1 MLKQHVRR
9 GARSNFGTAAGQN
22 SRLMRTMKAAPQIC
36 RPCAPKRA
44 VQIQCP
50 KGNILQADDEPGA
63 GPAAGRVCELVNAGP
78 PMISGEAIV
87 NAWKE
92 RRRSHAAPPLP
103 QHPQLPAD
111 CYSHIL
117 KFINVADRPLT
128 NRASLV
134 SYVQKKNRRL
144 ARSRCSWTCPG
155 TAALVS
161 VLRMSSRDAPGAHR
175 GVRTR
180 RPAVYVR
187 GCSYL
192 AAAALVWRSTARSAR
207 APARTSGLRA
217 TCAVVTVPA
226 RSTRAPAR
234 SC

>member
-1 MLKQHVRR
+1 MTGTESKMLKQHVRR

-50 KGNILQADDEPGA
+50 KGNLPQADDEPGA

-92 RRRSHAAPPLP
+92 RRRSHATPPLP

-144 ARSRCSWTCPG
+144 GAIPLLVDLSWHGGTCLGRYCVCRAATLQERIEEYARDDRLYT
-155 TAALVS
+155 
-161 VLRMSSRDAPGAHR
+161 
-175 GVRTR
+175 
-180 RPAVYVR
+180 
-187 GCSYL
+187 
-192 AAAALVWRSTARSAR
+192 
-207 APARTSGLRA
+207 
-217 TCAVVTVPA
+217 
-226 RSTRAPAR
+226 
-234 SC
+234 

>member
-1 MLKQHVRR
+1 MKLT
-9 GARSNFGTAAGQN
+9 AAAGQT
-22 SRLMRTMKAAPQIC
+22 SPLIRTMKPAHQIC
-36 RPCAPKRA
+36 RPCAPHRA

-50 KGNILQADDEPGA
+50 KGNLLQADDEPGA

-92 RRRSHAAPPLP
+92 RRRSHATPPLP

-144 ARSRCSWTCPG
+144 GAIPLLVDLSWHGGTCLGRYCVCRAATLQERIEEYARDDRLYT
-155 TAALVS
+155 
-161 VLRMSSRDAPGAHR
+161 
-175 GVRTR
+175 
-180 RPAVYVR
+180 
-187 GCSYL
+187 
-192 AAAALVWRSTARSAR
+192 
-207 APARTSGLRA
+207 
-217 TCAVVTVPA
+217 
-226 RSTRAPAR
+226 
-234 SC
+234 

>member
-1 MLKQHVRR
+1 MTGTESKMLKQHVRR

-50 KGNILQADDEPGA
+50 KGNLLQADDEPGA

-92 RRRSHAAPPLP
+92 RRRSHATPPLP

-144 ARSRCSWTCPG
+144 GAIPLLVDLSWHGGTCLGRYCVCRAATLQERIEEYARDDRLYT
-155 TAALVS
+155 
-161 VLRMSSRDAPGAHR
+161 
-175 GVRTR
+175 
-180 RPAVYVR
+180 
-187 GCSYL
+187 
-192 AAAALVWRSTARSAR
+192 
-207 APARTSGLRA
+207 
-217 TCAVVTVPA
+217 
-226 RSTRAPAR
+226 
-234 SC
+234 

>member
-1 MLKQHVRR
+1 M
-9 GARSNFGTAAGQN
+9 
-22 SRLMRTMKAAPQIC
+22 
-36 RPCAPKRA
+36 PCAPKRA

-50 KGNILQADDEPGA
+50 KGNLLQADDEPGA

-92 RRRSHAAPPLP
+92 RRRSHATPPLP

-144 ARSRCSWTCPG
+144 GAIPLLVDLSWHGGTCLSLISLFMLMLLHEHAVREGKPLDLAVAWDRLLG
-155 TAALVS
+155 VLPIVVVS
-161 VLRMSSRDAPGAHR
+161 LKTG
-175 GVRTR
+175 
-180 RPAVYVR
+180 
-187 GCSYL
+187 
-192 AAAALVWRSTARSAR
+192 
-207 APARTSGLRA
+207 
-217 TCAVVTVPA
+217 
-226 RSTRAPAR
+226 
-234 SC
+234 

>member
-1 MLKQHVRR
+1 MTGTESKMLKQHVRR

-92 RRRSHAAPPLP
+92 RRRSHATPPLP

-144 ARSRCSWTCPG
+144 GAIPLLVDLSWHGGTCLGRYCVCRAATLQERIEEYARDDRLYT
-155 TAALVS
+155 
-161 VLRMSSRDAPGAHR
+161 
-175 GVRTR
+175 
-180 RPAVYVR
+180 
-187 GCSYL
+187 
-192 AAAALVWRSTARSAR
+192 
-207 APARTSGLRA
+207 
-217 TCAVVTVPA
+217 
-226 RSTRAPAR
+226 
-234 SC
+234 

>member
-1 MLKQHVRR
+1 MTGTESKMLKQHVRR

-50 KGNILQADDEPGA
+50 KGNILQADDELGA

-92 RRRSHAAPPLP
+92 RRRSHATPPLP

-144 ARSRCSWTCPG
+144 GAIPLLVDLSWHGGTCLGRYCVCRAATLQERIEEYARDDRLYT
-155 TAALVS
+155 
-161 VLRMSSRDAPGAHR
+161 
-175 GVRTR
+175 
-180 RPAVYVR
+180 
-187 GCSYL
+187 
-192 AAAALVWRSTARSAR
+192 
-207 APARTSGLRA
+207 
-217 TCAVVTVPA
+217 
-226 RSTRAPAR
+226 
-234 SC
+234 

>member
-50 KGNILQADDEPGA
+50 KGNLLQADDEPGA

-92 RRRSHAAPPLP
+92 RRRSHATPPLP

-144 ARSRCSWTCPG
+144 GAIPLLVDLSWHGGTCLGRYCVCRAATLQERIEEYARDDRLYT
-155 TAALVS
+155 
-161 VLRMSSRDAPGAHR
+161 
-175 GVRTR
+175 
-180 RPAVYVR
+180 
-187 GCSYL
+187 
-192 AAAALVWRSTARSAR
+192 
-207 APARTSGLRA
+207 
-217 TCAVVTVPA
+217 
-226 RSTRAPAR
+226 
-234 SC
+234 

>member
-1 MLKQHVRR
+1 MTGTESKMLKQHVRR

-50 KGNILQADDEPGA
+50 KGNLPQADDEPGA

-92 RRRSHAAPPLP
+92 RRRSHATPPLP

-144 ARSRCSWTCPG
+144 GAIPLLVDLSWHGGTCLGRYCVCRAATLQERIEEYARDD
-155 TAALVS
+155 
-161 VLRMSSRDAPGAHR
+161 RMY
-175 GVRTR
+175 T
-180 RPAVYVR
+180 
-187 GCSYL
+187 
-192 AAAALVWRSTARSAR
+192 
-207 APARTSGLRA
+207 
-217 TCAVVTVPA
+217 
-226 RSTRAPAR
+226 
-234 SC
+234 

>member
-1 MLKQHVRR
+1 MTGTESKMLKQHVRR

-22 SRLMRTMKAAPQIC
+22 SRLVRTMKPAPRFC
-36 RPCAPKRA
+36 RPCAPHRA

-50 KGNILQADDEPGA
+50 KGNLLQADDEPGA

-92 RRRSHAAPPLP
+92 RRRSHATPPLP

-144 ARSRCSWTCPG
+144 GAIPLLVDLSWHGGTCLGRYCVCRAATLQERIEEYARDDRLYT
-155 TAALVS
+155 
-161 VLRMSSRDAPGAHR
+161 
-175 GVRTR
+175 
-180 RPAVYVR
+180 
-187 GCSYL
+187 
-192 AAAALVWRSTARSAR
+192 
-207 APARTSGLRA
+207 
-217 TCAVVTVPA
+217 
-226 RSTRAPAR
+226 
-234 SC
+234 

>member
-1 MLKQHVRR
+1 MTGTESKMLKQHVRR

-36 RPCAPKRA
+36 RPCAPKHA

-50 KGNILQADDEPGA
+50 KGNLLQADDEPGA

-92 RRRSHAAPPLP
+92 RRRSHATPPLP

-144 ARSRCSWTCPG
+144 GAIPLLVDLSWHGGTCLGRYCVCRAATLQERIEEYARDDRLYT
-155 TAALVS
+155 
-161 VLRMSSRDAPGAHR
+161 
-175 GVRTR
+175 
-180 RPAVYVR
+180 
-187 GCSYL
+187 
-192 AAAALVWRSTARSAR
+192 
-207 APARTSGLRA
+207 
-217 TCAVVTVPA
+217 
-226 RSTRAPAR
+226 
-234 SC
+234 

>member
-1 MLKQHVRR
+1 MTGTESKMLKQHVRR

-22 SRLMRTMKAAPQIC
+22 SRLVRTMKPAPRFC
-36 RPCAPKRA
+36 RPCAPHRA
-44 VQIQCP
+44 AQIQCP
-50 KGNILQADDEPGA
+50 KGNLLQADDEPGA

-92 RRRSHAAPPLP
+92 RRRSHATPPLP

-117 KFINVADRPLT
+117 KFINVADRPIT

-144 ARSRCSWTCPG
+144 GAIPLLVDLSWHGGTCLGRYCVCRAATLQERIEEYARDDRLYT
-155 TAALVS
+155 
-161 VLRMSSRDAPGAHR
+161 
-175 GVRTR
+175 
-180 RPAVYVR
+180 
-187 GCSYL
+187 
-192 AAAALVWRSTARSAR
+192 
-207 APARTSGLRA
+207 
-217 TCAVVTVPA
+217 
-226 RSTRAPAR
+226 
-234 SC
+234 

>member
-1 MLKQHVRR
+1 MTGTESKMLKQHVRR

-50 KGNILQADDEPGA
+50 KDNLLQADDEPGA

-92 RRRSHAAPPLP
+92 RRRSHATPPLP

-144 ARSRCSWTCPG
+144 GAIPLLVDLSWHGGTCLGRYCVCRAATLQERIEEYARDDRLYT
-155 TAALVS
+155 
-161 VLRMSSRDAPGAHR
+161 
-175 GVRTR
+175 
-180 RPAVYVR
+180 
-187 GCSYL
+187 
-192 AAAALVWRSTARSAR
+192 
-207 APARTSGLRA
+207 
-217 TCAVVTVPA
+217 
-226 RSTRAPAR
+226 
-234 SC
+234 